1 MSGLLDKANAAKDN
15 SESPQA
21 SPIIQNITYNI
32 HDSAVSGEIGG
43 IQNTVI
49 EAEVI
54 EATTIAD
61 KVKADPPKSSNSSAG
76 MLDESSSDGNPF
88 SFANISTNGKIGYGL
103 ALVGFILMWF
113 LGSYEVQDYLG
124 PIPFGILPLAL
135 LGGSFYLIWDAIG
148 REKTVVLVVVYLM
161 MTTVPYIA
169 GMSFQNSAVGIS
181 DLGIDESN
189 DELSFMVRGSF
200 NSATAS
206 ITADGV
212 EMWSEKSD
220 LSNDM
225 RRFTVS
231 LSELFTANSE
241 NYKNDVLTDY
251 KLTVTSS
258 TDDSTTISITP
269 SLMNREM
276 NDASI
281 RFSTVTDTTDGSENE
296 PSRTV
301 VEGIRIELALGL
313 MDSNEGPLNG
323 GESSLSTYKTI
334 TADYSVDVKIKY
346 GGNVVWSHETIV
358 VDGIDAKWNSTVNGA
373 VSGQTVYWLG
383 LSGTIEDD
391 AGAEYLQRDEFYDD
405 DGCYTF
411 EVTITNDL
419 YSTSPTTVIDEYAWN
434 LSWESDE
441 VDSENE
447 VCSA

>member
-1 MSGLLDKANAAKDN
+1 MSGLLDKANAAKD
-15 SESPQA
+15 
-21 SPIIQNITYNI
+21 
-32 HDSAVSGEIGG
+32 D
-43 IQNTVI
+43 TVI

-61 KVKADPPKSSNSSAG
+61 EVKADAPKVSNSSAG
-76 MLDESSSDGNPF
+76 TLNESSNDGNPF
-88 SFANISTNGKIGYGL
+88 SLANISTNGKIGYGL

-113 LGSYEVQDYLG
+113 LGSYELQDYLG
-124 PIPFGILPLAL
+124 PIPFGVLPLAMF
-135 LGGSFYLIWDAIG
+135 GASFYLIWDAIG
-148 REKTVVLVVVYLM
+148 REKTVVLVVAYLM

-169 GMSFQNSAVGIS
+169 GMSFQDSAVGIS
-181 DLGIDESN
+181 DLGINENN

-206 ITADGV
+206 ISADGV
-212 EMWSEKSD
+212 EMWSEESD

-231 LSELFTANSE
+231 LSEVFTANSE

-258 TDDSTTISITP
+258 TGDSTTISITP

-276 NDASI
+276 NDASVK
-281 RFSTVTDTTDGSENE
+281 FSTVTDTTEGSENE
-296 PSRTV
+296 PSRVV
-301 VEGIRIELALGL
+301 VEGIRVELALGL
-313 MDSNEGPLNG
+313 MNPSEVPLNG

-334 TADYSVDVKIKY
+334 TTDYSVDVRIKY
-346 GGNVVWSHETIV
+346 GGSVVWSHNTIV
-358 VDGIDAKWNSTVNGA
+358 VDGIDATWNSPVNGA

-383 LSGTIEDD
+383 LPGTAEDD
-391 AGAEYLQRDEFYDD
+391 TGAEYLQRSEFYED

-419 YSTSPTTVIDEYAWN
+419 YSTAPTTVIDKYAWN
-434 LSWESDE
+434 LTWDSDE
-441 VDSENE
+441 ADSVDL

>member
-1 MSGLLDKANAAKDN
+1 MSGLLDKANAAKD
-15 SESPQA
+15 
-21 SPIIQNITYNI
+21 
-32 HDSAVSGEIGG
+32 D
-43 IQNTVI
+43 TVL

-54 EATTIAD
+54 EPATIEEE
-61 KVKADPPKSSNSSAG
+61 VKADHPKSSNSSAG
-76 MLDESSSDGNPF
+76 VLTESSNEGNPLSF
-88 SFANISTNGKIGYGL
+88 SNISTNGKIGYGL
-103 ALVGFILMWF
+103 ALVGFLLMWF
-113 LGSYEVQDYLG
+113 LGSYELQDYLG
-124 PIPFGILPLAL
+124 PIPFGILPLAMF
-135 LGGSFYLIWDAIG
+135 GASFYLIWDAIG

-169 GMSFQNSAVGIS
+169 GMSFQNSAVGVS
-181 DLGIDESN
+181 DLSINENN
-189 DELSFMVRGSF
+189 DELTFMVRGSF

-212 EMWSEKSD
+212 EVWSESSD

-225 RRFTVS
+225 HRFTVS
-231 LSELFTANSE
+231 LSEVFTANSE
-241 NYKNDVLTDY
+241 NYKSDVLTDY

-276 NDASI
+276 NDASVK
-281 RFSTVTDTTDGSENE
+281 FSTVTDTTEGSENE
-296 PSRTV
+296 PSRVV
-301 VEGIRIELALGL
+301 VEGIRVELALGL
-313 MDSNEGPLNG
+313 MNPDEGPLNG

-334 TADYSVDVKIKY
+334 TTDYSVDVRIKY
-346 GGNVVWSHETIV
+346 GGSVVWSHSTIV
-358 VDGIDAKWNSTVNGA
+358 VDGIDATWSSPVSGA

-383 LSGTIEDD
+383 LSGTVEDN
-391 AGAEYLQRDEFYDD
+391 AGAEYLERDQFYDD

>member
-1 MSGLLDKANAAKDN
+1 VSGLLDKANAAKD
-15 SESPQA
+15 
-21 SPIIQNITYNI
+21 
-32 HDSAVSGEIGG
+32 D
-43 IQNTVI
+43 TVI

-61 KVKADPPKSSNSSAG
+61 EVKADAPKVSNSSAG
-76 MLDESSSDGNPF
+76 TLNESSNDGNPF
-88 SFANISTNGKIGYGL
+88 SLANISTNGKIGYGL

-113 LGSYEVQDYLG
+113 LGSYELQDYLG
-124 PIPFGILPLAL
+124 PIPFGVLPLAMF
-135 LGGSFYLIWDAIG
+135 GASFYLIWDAIG
-148 REKTVVLVVVYLM
+148 REKTVVLVVAYLM

-169 GMSFQNSAVGIS
+169 GMSFQDSAVGIS
-181 DLGIDESN
+181 DLGINENN

-206 ITADGV
+206 ISADGV
-212 EMWSEKSD
+212 EMWSEESD

-231 LSELFTANSE
+231 LSEVFTANSE

-258 TDDSTTISITP
+258 TGDSTTISITP

-276 NDASI
+276 NDASVK
-281 RFSTVTDTTDGSENE
+281 FSTVTDTTEGSENE
-296 PSRTV
+296 PSRVV
-301 VEGIRIELALGL
+301 VEGIRVELALGL
-313 MDSNEGPLNG
+313 MNPSEVPLNG

-334 TADYSVDVKIKY
+334 TTDYSVDVRIKY
-346 GGNVVWSHETIV
+346 GGSVVWSHSTIV
-358 VDGIDAKWNSTVNGA
+358 VDGIDATWSSPVNGA

-383 LSGTIEDD
+383 LSGTVEDN
-391 AGAEYLQRDEFYDD
+391 AGAEYLERDQFYDD

-434 LSWESDE
+434 LTWESDE
-441 VDSENE
+441 ADSVDE

>member
-1 MSGLLDKANAAKDN
+1 VSGLLDKANAAKD
-15 SESPQA
+15 
-21 SPIIQNITYNI
+21 
-32 HDSAVSGEIGG
+32 D
-43 IQNTVI
+43 TVI
-49 EAEVI
+49 EAEVL
-54 EATTIAD
+54 EASTIAD
-61 KVKADPPKSSNSSAG
+61 KVKADSPKVSNSSAG

-88 SFANISTNGKIGYGL
+88 SFANISTNGKIGYAL

-113 LGSYEVQDYLG
+113 LGSYELQDYLG
-124 PIPFGILPLAL
+124 PIPFGILPLAMF
-135 LGGSFYLIWDAIG
+135 GASFYLIWDAIG
-148 REKTVVLVVVYLM
+148 REKTVVLVVAYLM

-169 GMSFQNSAVGIS
+169 GMTFQNSAVGVS
-181 DLGIDESN
+181 DLSINENN
-189 DELSFMVRGSF
+189 DELTFMVRGSF

-212 EMWSEKSD
+212 EVWSESSD

-225 RRFTVS
+225 HRFTVS
-231 LSELFTANSE
+231 LSEVFTANSE
-241 NYKNDVLTDY
+241 NYKSDVLTDY

-276 NDASI
+276 NDASVQ
-281 RFSTVTDTTDGSENE
+281 FSTVTDTVTENE
-296 PSRTV
+296 ESRVV
-301 VEGIRIELALGL
+301 VEGIRVELALGL
-313 MDSNEGPLNG
+313 MNPNVSPLNG

-334 TADYSVDVKIKY
+334 TTDYSVDVRIKY
-346 GGNVVWSHETIV
+346 GGSVVWSHSTIV
-358 VDGIDAKWNSTVNGA
+358 VDGIDATWSSPVNGA

-383 LSGTIEDD
+383 LAGTTEDN
-391 AGAEYLQRDEFYDD
+391 AGAEYLERDQFYDD

-434 LSWESDE
+434 LTWDSDE
-441 VDSENE
+441 ADSDNI

>member
-1 MSGLLDKANAAKDN
+1 VSGLLNKANAAKD
-15 SESPQA
+15 
-21 SPIIQNITYNI
+21 
-32 HDSAVSGEIGG
+32 D
-43 IQNTVI
+43 TVI
-49 EAEVI
+49 EVEVL
-54 EATTIAD
+54 EASTIAD
-61 KVKADPPKSSNSSAG
+61 KVKADSPKVSNSSAG
-76 MLDESSSDGNPF
+76 MLDQSSSDGNPF
-88 SFANISTNGKIGYGL
+88 SFANISTNGKIGYAL

-113 LGSYEVQDYLG
+113 LGSYELQDYLG
-124 PIPFGILPLAL
+124 PIPFGILPLAMF
-135 LGGSFYLIWDAIG
+135 GGSFYLVWDSIG

-169 GMSFQNSAVGIS
+169 GMSFQNSAVGVS
-181 DLGIDESN
+181 DLGIDENN
-189 DELSFMVRGSF
+189 DELSFLVRGSF

-212 EMWSEKSD
+212 EVWSESSD

-225 RRFTVS
+225 HRFTVS
-231 LSELFTANSE
+231 LSEVFTANSE
-241 NYKNDVLTDY
+241 NYKSDVLTDY

-276 NDASI
+276 NDASVQ
-281 RFSTVTDTTDGSENE
+281 FSTVTDTVTENE
-296 PSRTV
+296 ESRVV
-301 VEGIRIELALGL
+301 VEGIRVELALGL
-313 MDSNEGPLNG
+313 MNPNVSPLNG

-334 TADYSVDVKIKY
+334 TTDYSVDVRIKY
-346 GGNVVWSHETIV
+346 GGSVVWSHSTIV
-358 VDGIDAKWNSTVNGA
+358 VDGIDATWSSPVNGA

-383 LSGTIEDD
+383 LAGTTEDN
-391 AGAEYLQRDEFYDD
+391 AGAEYLERDQFYDD

-434 LSWESDE
+434 LTWDSDE
-441 VDSENE
+441 ADSDNI

>member
-1 MSGLLDKANAAKDN
+1 MSGLLDKANAAKD
-15 SESPQA
+15 
-21 SPIIQNITYNI
+21 
-32 HDSAVSGEIGG
+32 D
-43 IQNTVI
+43 TVI

-61 KVKADPPKSSNSSAG
+61 EVKADAPKVSNSSAG
-76 MLDESSSDGNPF
+76 ILNESSNDGNPF
-88 SFANISTNGKIGYGL
+88 SLANISTNGKIGYGL

-113 LGSYEVQDYLG
+113 LGSYELQDYLG
-124 PIPFGILPLAL
+124 PIPFGVLPLAMF
-135 LGGSFYLIWDAIG
+135 GASFYLIWDAIG
-148 REKTVVLVVVYLM
+148 REKTVVLVVAYLM

-169 GMSFQNSAVGIS
+169 GMSFQDSAVGIS
-181 DLGIDESN
+181 DLGINENN

-206 ITADGV
+206 ISADGV
-212 EMWSEKSD
+212 EMWSEESD

-231 LSELFTANSE
+231 LSEVFTANSE

-258 TDDSTTISITP
+258 TGDSTTISITP

-276 NDASI
+276 NDASVK
-281 RFSTVTDTTDGSENE
+281 FSTVTDTTEGSENE
-296 PSRTV
+296 PSRVV
-301 VEGIRIELALGL
+301 VEGIRVELALGL
-313 MDSNEGPLNG
+313 MNPSEVPLNG

-334 TADYSVDVKIKY
+334 TTDYSVDVRIKY
-346 GGNVVWSHETIV
+346 GGSVVWSHSTIV
-358 VDGIDAKWNSTVNGA
+358 VDGIDATWSSPVNGA

-383 LSGTIEDD
+383 LSGTVEDN
-391 AGAEYLQRDEFYDD
+391 AGAEYLERDQFYDD

-434 LSWESDE
+434 LTWESDE
-441 VDSENE
+441 ADSVDE

>member
-1 MSGLLDKANAAKDN
+1 MSGLLDKANAAKD
-15 SESPQA
+15 
-21 SPIIQNITYNI
+21 
-32 HDSAVSGEIGG
+32 D
-43 IQNTVI
+43 TVI
-49 EAEVI
+49 EAEVL
-54 EATTIAD
+54 EASTIAD
-61 KVKADPPKSSNSSAG
+61 KVKADSPKVSNSSAG

-88 SFANISTNGKIGYGL
+88 SFANISTNGKIGYAL

-113 LGSYEVQDYLG
+113 LGSYELQDYLG
-124 PIPFGILPLAL
+124 PIPFGILPLAMF
-135 LGGSFYLIWDAIG
+135 GGSFYLIWDAIG
-148 REKTVVLVVVYLM
+148 REKTVVLVVAYLM

-169 GMSFQNSAVGIS
+169 GMTFQNSAVGVS
-181 DLGIDESN
+181 DLSINENN
-189 DELSFMVRGSF
+189 DELTFMVRGSF

-212 EMWSEKSD
+212 EVWSESSD

-225 RRFTVS
+225 HRFTVS
-231 LSELFTANSE
+231 LSEVFTANSE
-241 NYKNDVLTDY
+241 NYKSDVLTDY

-276 NDASI
+276 NDASVQ
-281 RFSTVTDTTDGSENE
+281 FSTVTDTVTENE
-296 PSRTV
+296 ESRVV
-301 VEGIRIELALGL
+301 VEGIRVELALGL
-313 MDSNEGPLNG
+313 MNPNVSPLNG

-334 TADYSVDVKIKY
+334 TTDYSVDVRIKY
-346 GGNVVWSHETIV
+346 GGSVVWSHSTIV
-358 VDGIDAKWNSTVNGA
+358 VDGIDATWSSPVNGA

-383 LSGTIEDD
+383 LSGTTEDN
-391 AGAEYLQRDEFYDD
+391 AGAEYLERDQFYDD

-434 LSWESDE
+434 LTWDSDE
-441 VDSENE
+441 ADSDNI

>member
-1 MSGLLDKANAAKDN
+1 VSGLLNKANAAKD
-15 SESPQA
+15 
-21 SPIIQNITYNI
+21 
-32 HDSAVSGEIGG
+32 D
-43 IQNTVI
+43 TVI
-49 EAEVI
+49 EAEVL
-54 EATTIAD
+54 EASTIAD
-61 KVKADPPKSSNSSAG
+61 KVKADSPKVSNSSAG

-88 SFANISTNGKIGYGL
+88 SFANISTNGKIGYAL

-113 LGSYEVQDYLG
+113 LGSYELQDYLG
-124 PIPFGILPLAL
+124 PIPFGILPLAMF
-135 LGGSFYLIWDAIG
+135 GASFYLIWDAIG
-148 REKTVVLVVVYLM
+148 REKTVVLVVAYLM

-169 GMSFQNSAVGIS
+169 GMTFQNSAVGVS
-181 DLGIDESN
+181 DLSINENN
-189 DELSFMVRGSF
+189 DELTFMVRGSF

-212 EMWSEKSD
+212 EMWSESSD

-225 RRFTVS
+225 HRFTVS
-231 LSELFTANSE
+231 LSEVFTANSE
-241 NYKNDVLTDY
+241 NYKSDVLTDY

-276 NDASI
+276 NDASVQ
-281 RFSTVTDTTDGSENE
+281 FSTVTDTVTENE
-296 PSRTV
+296 ESRVV
-301 VEGIRIELALGL
+301 VEGIRVELALGL
-313 MDSNEGPLNG
+313 MNPNVSPLNG

-334 TADYSVDVKIKY
+334 TTDYSVDVRIKY
-346 GGNVVWSHETIV
+346 GGSVVWSHSTIV
-358 VDGIDAKWNSTVNGA
+358 VDGIDATWSSPVNGA

-383 LSGTIEDD
+383 LAGTIEDN
-391 AGAEYLQRDEFYDD
+391 AGAEYLERDQFYDD

-434 LSWESDE
+434 LTWDSDE
-441 VDSENE
+441 ADSDNI

>member
-1 MSGLLDKANAAKDN
+1 VSGLLDKANAAKD
-15 SESPQA
+15 
-21 SPIIQNITYNI
+21 
-32 HDSAVSGEIGG
+32 D
-43 IQNTVI
+43 TVI
-49 EAEVI
+49 EAEVL
-54 EATTIAD
+54 EASTIAD
-61 KVKADPPKSSNSSAG
+61 KVKADSPKVSNSSAG

-88 SFANISTNGKIGYGL
+88 SFANISTNGKIGYAL

-113 LGSYEVQDYLG
+113 LGSYELQDYLG
-124 PIPFGILPLAL
+124 PIPFGILPLAMF
-135 LGGSFYLIWDAIG
+135 GASFYLIWDAIG
-148 REKTVVLVVVYLM
+148 REKTVVLVVAYLM

-169 GMSFQNSAVGIS
+169 GMTFQNSAVGVS
-181 DLGIDESN
+181 DLSINENN
-189 DELSFMVRGSF
+189 DELTFMVRGSF

-212 EMWSEKSD
+212 EMWSESSD

-225 RRFTVS
+225 HRFTVS
-231 LSELFTANSE
+231 LSEVFTANSE
-241 NYKNDVLTDY
+241 NYKSDVLTDY

-276 NDASI
+276 NDASVQ
-281 RFSTVTDTTDGSENE
+281 FSTVTDTVTENE
-296 PSRTV
+296 ESRVV
-301 VEGIRIELALGL
+301 VEGIRVELALGL
-313 MDSNEGPLNG
+313 MNPNVSPLNG

-334 TADYSVDVKIKY
+334 TTDYSVDVRIKY
-346 GGNVVWSHETIV
+346 GGSVVWSHSTIV
-358 VDGIDAKWNSTVNGA
+358 VDGIDATWSSPVNGA

-383 LSGTIEDD
+383 LAGTIEDN
-391 AGAEYLQRDEFYDD
+391 AGAEYLERDQFYDD

-434 LSWESDE
+434 LTWDSDE
-441 VDSENE
+441 ADSDNI